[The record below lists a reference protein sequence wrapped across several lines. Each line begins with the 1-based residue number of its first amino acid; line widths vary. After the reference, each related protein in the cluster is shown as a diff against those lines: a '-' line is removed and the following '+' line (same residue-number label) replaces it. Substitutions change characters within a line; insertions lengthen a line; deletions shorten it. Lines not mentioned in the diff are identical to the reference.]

1 MKLPGEI
8 YENLHLGNLA
18 GPSTDIYTL
27 LCMSLISLQ
36 VDTGETGR
44 GKQRGLFVRLIP
56 LRSRETQTL
65 ERIASLNLP
74 PIFLN

>member
-8 YENLHLGNLA
+8 YENLHLENLV
-18 GPSTDIYTL
+18 GPSTDIYIL

-36 VDTGETGR
+36 VDIGGTGK
-44 GKQRGLFVRLIP
+44 GKRRGLFVKLTP
-56 LRSRETQTL
+56 LRFKETQTL